1 MWFDKNVL
9 SLCPEITIPDM
20 AKNYLNSDNP
30 VYFTYSRNSVEK
42 AEWKS
47 IADVV
52 DDLLKTFCKENIKY
66 SVDKEDIKVGDKISA
81 YEHEIGD
88 AKYVIIILSDRY
100 FYRYHCMFELCNILK
115 NTEGKTIKYIKS
127 GNFNIQSLEYRKKIK
142 DYWVQQKALIEN
154 RIATYRNP
162 DISLLEQSAIDN
174 GFYLDF
180 IDQLS
185 KLFRDVSYENADNI
199 RLGLLGS
206 NPRHTQFVDE
216 IKRDF
221 GWRPS
226 ETIPAPKS
234 KFNEKYIFYAI
245 MAVMLGVIIWLSN
258 RTPSTIG
265 GDIQHERD
273 SIASAEAAKAAEEKR
288 RHDSIASANA
298 AKAAEKARIAE
309 QKHIKDSIAKAEA
322 KKNSTTQPISGAASG
337 HPYVDLALPS
347 GTLWAT
353 TNIGAANPWDYGYY
367 FAWGETT
374 TKSKYDWST
383 YKYANGDYKK
393 LTKYCNKSDY
403 GNNGYTDS
411 RTTLE
416 RSDDAA
422 TANWGSDWCMPTL
435 AQFQELK
442 DKCTCTWTTKNGKKG
457 YEIKGKNGN
466 SIFLPAAN
474 YRDGTSLSSDGSYGY
489 YWSSSLSSDS
499 PCVGCYLSFSSG
511 FVGPG
516 DHWYDRDNGLSV
528 RPVRCR

>member
-1 MWFDKNVL
+1 
-9 SLCPEITIPDM
+9 M

-52 DDLLKTFCKENIKY
+52 DDLLKTFRKENIKY

-142 DYWVQQKALIEN
+142 DYWVQKKALIEN

-258 RTPSTIG
+258 RTSNPVG
-265 GDIQHERD
+265 VDIQRERD
-273 SIASAEAAKAAEEKR
+273 SIASAEAAKAAEEKHR
-288 RHDSIASANA
+288 QDSIASAEAAKTAEEKRRQDSIAKANA
-298 AKAAEKARIAE
+298 AKAAEEARIAE
-309 QKHIKDSIAKAEA
+309 QKRIKDSIAKAEA
-322 KKNSTTQPISGAASG
+322 KKNSTTQPISGTASG
-337 HPYVDLALPS
+337 HPYVDLGLPS

-353 TNIGAANPWDYGYY
+353 TNIGAANPWDYGDY
-367 FAWGETT
+367 FVWGETT
-374 TKSKYDWST
+374 TKSTYAWST
-383 YKYANGDYKK
+383 
-393 LTKYCNKSDY
+393 LKYCEDNTGDKFSKYNTQSKYGSVDNK
-403 GNNGYTDS
+403 
-411 RTTLE
+411 TTLE

-422 TANWGSDWCMPTL
+422 AANWGSDWCMPTQ

-442 DKCTCTWTTKNGKKG
+442 DKCTWTWTTKNGKKG
-457 YEIKGKNGN
+457 YEVKGKNGN
-466 SIFLPAAN
+466 SIFLPAAG
-474 YRDGTSLSSDGSYGY
+474 YRNGTDLGSACSCGI
-489 YWSSSLSSDS
+489 YWSSSLNTDY
-499 PCVGCYLSFSSG
+499 PSSG
-511 FVGPG
+511 LSLYFDSGEVCPG
-516 DHWYDRDNGLSV
+516 IWYYRRYGQPV

>member
-1 MWFDKNVL
+1 
-9 SLCPEITIPDM
+9 M

-30 VYFTYSRNSVEK
+30 VYFTYSRNSNEK

-52 DDLLKTFCKENIKY
+52 DDLLKTFRKENIKY

-100 FYRYHCMFELCNILK
+100 FYRYHCMFELSNILK

-154 RIATYRNP
+154 RIATYINP

-180 IDQLS
+180 IDRLS

-226 ETIPAPKS
+226 EPIPAPKS

-258 RTPSTIG
+258 RTPNPIG
-265 GDIQHERD
+265 EDMQRERD
-273 SIASAEAAKAAEEKR
+273 SIAKADEEKRRQDSIALANAAKAAEEKR
-288 RHDSIASANA
+288 RQDSIASANA
-298 AKAAEKARIAE
+298 AKAAEEARIAE
-309 QKHIKDSIAKAEA
+309 QKRIKDSIASAEA
-322 KKNSTTQPISGAASG
+322 KKNSTTQPISGTASG
-337 HPYVDLALPS
+337 HPYVDLGLPS

-353 TNIGAANPWDYGYY
+353 CNVGADNPWDYGDY
-367 FAWGETT
+367 FAWGEISTE
-374 TKSKYDWST
+374 ST
-383 YKYANGDYKK
+383 YSWSNYK
-393 LTKYCNKSDY
+393 
-403 GNNGYTDS
+403 
-411 RTTLE
+411 
-416 RSDDAA
+416 
-422 TANWGSDWCMPTL
+422 
-435 AQFQELK
+435 
-442 DKCTCTWTTKNGKKG
+442 
-457 YEIKGKNGN
+457 
-466 SIFLPAAN
+466 
-474 YRDGTSLSSDGSYGY
+474 
-489 YWSSSLSSDS
+489 
-499 PCVGCYLSFSSG
+499 
-511 FVGPG
+511 
-516 DHWYDRDNGLSV
+516 
-528 RPVRCR
+528 